1 LSTLRDGRSVPGAGA
16 DHADDRGATE
26 VETRMSTLRA
36 SFELPP
42 TLAAP
47 RTARVVL
54 GQLLD
59 AWAVDEVVVEDA
71 GMLVHEVVANVVDH
85 AGSDVAL
92 EVDVVAADAWVR
104 VGVADGSSV
113 RPVIR
118 ELDPRASRGRGMQ
131 IVSSIAAR
139 WGAEDRDGGK
149 RVWFDLHRGAE
160 GGD

>member
-1 LSTLRDGRSVPGAGA
+1 
-16 DHADDRGATE
+16 
-26 VETRMSTLRA
+26 MSTLRA

-54 GQLLD
+54 GELLS
-59 AWAVDEVVVEDA
+59 AWAVDDGLVEDA

-113 RPVIR
+113 RPVVR
-118 ELDPRASRGRGMQ
+118 ALDPNAARGRGMQ
-131 IVSSIAAR
+131 IVASLAHR
-139 WGAEDRDGGK
+139 WGSEERDGGK
-149 RVWFDLHRGAE
+149 RVWFDLQRSL
-160 GGD
+160 DRRD

>member
-1 LSTLRDGRSVPGAGA
+1 
-16 DHADDRGATE
+16 
-26 VETRMSTLRA
+26 MSTLRA

-47 RTARVVL
+47 RTARVIL
-54 GQLLD
+54 AQLLS
-59 AWAVDEVVVEDA
+59 AWAVDESVVEDA

-85 AGSDVAL
+85 AGSDIAL
-92 EVDVVAADAWVR
+92 EVDVVAADEWLR

-131 IVSSIAAR
+131 IVSSIAR
-139 WGAEDRDGGK
+139 DWGAEDRDGGK
-149 RVWFDLHRGAE
+149 RVWFDLHRAE
-160 GGD
+160 PARD